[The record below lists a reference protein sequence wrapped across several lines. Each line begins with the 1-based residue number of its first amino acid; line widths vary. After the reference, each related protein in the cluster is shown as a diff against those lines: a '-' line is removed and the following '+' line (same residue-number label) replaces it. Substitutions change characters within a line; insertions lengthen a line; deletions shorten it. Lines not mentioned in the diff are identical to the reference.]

1 MLVEGKWMS
10 AWHPVQAKDEKGGF
24 VRQVSSFR
32 SWVTKDGRPGPTGQG
47 GFRAERGRYVLY
59 AALICPWASRVL
71 AARKLKRLE
80 DVIDVILVEPEL
92 TAEGWRF
99 ADGAD
104 VVNGAEY
111 MHQIYTAA
119 EERYTGRATVPVLWD
134 RVTKTIVNNES
145 SDLIRMLNSAF
156 EDVAS
161 GPGPDLA
168 PAALLAEID
177 ALGAEMYPRLNNGVY
192 RAGFATTQ
200 VAYDEAVA
208 DVFGMLDALE
218 ARLEGKR
225 FLVGDVLTE
234 ADIRAFVTL
243 VRFDAAY
250 HGLFKCKLRRIV
262 DYPNLSSYLRRL
274 VAIPELGSTVDLDQI
289 KRGYYSIRALN
300 PSGIVPKGPLSPFG
314 A

>member
-250 HGLFKCKLRRIV
+250 HGLFKCNLRRIV

>member
-145 SDLIRMLNSAF
+145 SDLIRMLNTAF

-161 GPGPDLA
+161 SPGPDLA

-250 HGLFKCKLRRIV
+250 HGLFKCNLRRIV